1 MAGPPLTHHEII
13 SLVEPFTRSGR
24 QVDLAATDRTAR
36 KLAFK
41 PREIVM
47 DAGTE
52 PSDGAIT
59 PGPLIETLLLACW
72 DEDHFD
78 LIRTLQHPG
87 GLRATL
93 EASGSQPG
101 ELLAQIDAV
110 PPAAQFSVSPGVL
123 VARSYE
129 AHRDGSVDAVEGSG
143 VKLLMVLGEVRLPT
157 LTLRL
162 GVRPSKGI
170 PGDIILLAGE
180 SQALELPEDLL
191 AVQGWDWAR
200 LIQRSADWNS
210 KLRLRGGLARRS
222 RNARAALE
230 QVATHLQQVFDA
242 TPGDFH
248 ERFYWQRWGVVLRRA
263 IPSLTIVFLV
273 VGALLLPRFTDPGNT
288 GLWLALQY
296 VPIAALAL
304 SFTLQELPQFEVPP
318 LPRRARAG
326 RWGQPAQQAPATT
339 IADQR

>member
-1 MAGPPLTHHEII
+1 MARPPLTHHEIL
-13 SLVEPFTRSGR
+13 SLVEPFSRSGR

-41 PREIVM
+41 PREI
-47 DAGTE
+47 TE
-52 PSDGAIT
+52 DSVLGQAA
-59 PGPLIETLLLACW
+59 GPLVETLLLACW

-93 EASGSQPG
+93 EASGSKPG

-110 PPAAQFSVSPGVL
+110 PPAAQFTASPGLL

-129 AHRDGSVDAVEGSG
+129 VHRDGSVDAIEGSG
-143 VKLLMVLGEVRLPT
+143 VKLLMVLGEVQLDA

-162 GVRPSKGI
+162 AVRPSKGI
-170 PGDIILLAGE
+170 PGDITLLAAAG
-180 SQALELPEDLL
+180 QALELPEDLL

-200 LIQRSADWNS
+200 LIKRSADWNS

-222 RNARAALE
+222 RTARAALDR
-230 QVATHLQQVFDA
+230 AAAHLQQVFEA
-242 TPGDFH
+242 TPDDFH
-248 ERFYWQRWGVVLRRA
+248 ERFYWHRWSVVFRRA

-304 SFTLQELPQFEVPP
+304 SFTLQELPQFEIPP
-318 LPRRARAG
+318 LPRRARTG
-326 RWGQPAQQAPATT
+326 RWGPSVQLAPADT
-339 IADQR
+339 IADRT